1 MFDKPNQLIF
11 YINVLIALFGIF
23 FAACGYII
31 VGLIIAACAVLLIRD
46 QLLQNKSEFT
56 ISQLEKTLS
65 IVDTCGSKAIQT
77 QKQLMT
83 ACHSGNTEFWFNNIH
98 STGTIQR
105 ITIDGMAPSEKKSE
119 GNNTQVCMKFSPGL
133 KVTKEFEATLSIEH
147 KNAFVNTAESFSH
160 TVDTDTKLL
169 RLIVELPQGRPASSA
184 EVFCNPADGSQ
195 IPVAII
201 EQSRIIVEV
210 PEPKLGTEYGV
221 RWNWPR
227 EGVAQRIGCLF
238 KG

>member
-1 MFDKPNQLIF
+1 MFDKSNQLIF
-11 YINVLIALFGIF
+11 YINVLIAALGVLF
-23 FAACGYII
+23 ALCGYIVI
-31 VGLIIAACAVLLIRD
+31 GLIITTCAVFLIRD
-46 QLLQNKSEFT
+46 QLQQNKSKFA

-77 QKQLMT
+77 QKQLMA
-83 ACHSGNTEFWFNNIH
+83 ACHSGNAEFWFNNIH
-98 STGTIQR
+98 SAGTIQR
-105 ITIDGMAPSEKKSE
+105 ITINGTAPAEKKSE
-119 GNNTQVCMKFSPGL
+119 GNNTHACMKFSPEL
-133 KVTKEFEATLSIEH
+133 KVTKEFEATLSVEH
-147 KNAFVNTAESFSH
+147 KNAFVNTTESFSH

-169 RLIVELPQGRPASSA
+169 RLIIELPQGRPASSA

-195 IPVAII
+195 TPVAII